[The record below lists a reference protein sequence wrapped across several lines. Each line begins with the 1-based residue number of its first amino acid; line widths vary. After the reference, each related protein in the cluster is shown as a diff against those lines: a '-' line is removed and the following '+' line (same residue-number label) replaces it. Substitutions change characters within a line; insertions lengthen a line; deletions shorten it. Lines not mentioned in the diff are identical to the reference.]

1 MSLLVPSLPLPQP
14 RVRSSEAERVQ
25 VVEKELNQVYNRG
38 LLRAL
43 QTTPEQIGIPAPGAQ
58 QIPSAALLREGL
70 MTTAVSVRA
79 PQNVQFPAP
88 WISSLPSSCLLP
100 LFPSPAELLV
110 GHEVNPSPHNPLL
123 SVSLSLRHSCLA
135 SVTPVSSMLLPKLP
149 TAAGEKSH
157 SPADRWA
164 PLLAGGLEPQLA
176 T

>member
-1 MSLLVPSLPLPQP
+1 MSLLASSLPLPQP

-25 VVEKELNQVYNRG
+25 VVEKELTQLYNRG
-38 LLRAL
+38 LLRL
-43 QTTPEQIGIPAPGAQ
+43 LKTTLEPIGIPVPGAQ

-70 MTTAVSVRA
+70 IKTVVSVRA

-88 WISSLPSSCLLP
+88 WIFSLYPSAASCLYFPP
-100 LFPSPAELLV
+100 LQSCWLAMKSAPLHS
-110 GHEVNPSPHNPLL
+110 PLL

-135 SVTPVSSMLLPKLP
+135 SLTPVSSMLLPKLP